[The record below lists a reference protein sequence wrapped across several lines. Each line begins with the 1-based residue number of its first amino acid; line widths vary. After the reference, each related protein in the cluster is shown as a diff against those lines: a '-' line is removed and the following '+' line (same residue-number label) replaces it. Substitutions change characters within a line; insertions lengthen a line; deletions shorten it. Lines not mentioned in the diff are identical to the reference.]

1 MTKYALLTLLLV
13 APFMFW
19 GQALGPRI
27 EFEQTEIDI
36 CDVVQGDRAEFDFKF
51 RNVGDAPLVIEFAKT
66 STGAAVA
73 TWPREPI
80 LPGESGIIHTIFN
93 TNGKV
98 GQQSKMVTVQ
108 CNDSLQPVISL
119 NYKCEVIPRP
129 PVPSFAAP
137 GPLQQQPPQPEYVP
151 ASTCLSFQK
160 PCKEGLRIQVGSRE
174 PLVFYYDVRGNGKP
188 TELRQLHQGGEVLS
202 VDWTQGPQVGGRR
215 DSVLVWFDTETVGP
229 FSNSV
234 IIETSSTSRPLI
246 YLHFE
251 GRIVREEPFSMEV
264 GK

>member
-13 APFMFW
+13 APLVFW
-19 GQALGPRI
+19 GQGLGPRI

-36 CDVVQGDRAEFDFKF
+36 CDIMQGERAEFDFNF
-51 RNVGDAPLVIEFAKT
+51 RNPGDAPLLIEFVKT

-80 LPGESGIIHTIFN
+80 LPGESGTIHTIFD

-98 GQQSKMVTVQ
+98 GQQSKTVTVG
-108 CNDSLQPVISL
+108 CNDSLNPVFPL
-119 NYKCEVIPRP
+119 HYKCEVIPRP
-129 PVPSFAAP
+129 PVPTFAASD
-137 GPLQQQPPQPEYVP
+137 LQQPPQPEYVP
-151 ASTCLSFQK
+151 SSTCLSFEK
-160 PCKEGLRIQVGSRE
+160 PCKEGLRIAFGSRE
-174 PLVFYYDVRGNGKP
+174 PLVFYYDVLGSGKP
-188 TELRQLHQGGEVLS
+188 TELRQLHQSSEVLS
-202 VDWTQGPQVGGRR
+202 VDWTQGPQVGGKR

-234 IIETSSTSRPLI
+234 ILETSSKSRPLI

-251 GRIVREEPFSMEV
+251 GRIVREEPFSMEE